1 MTEQVHT
8 IGGRPCHV
16 RSLGR
21 VRSQKDRSFYNL
33 MSVTFLDTNEHLSM
47 GAGEFA
53 RWSAKLDREHK
64 KAVRS

>member
-1 MTEQVHT
+1 MTEQVYT

-16 RSLGR
+16 HSLGR
-21 VRSQKDRSFYNL
+21 VRSKKGRSFYNL
-33 MSVTFLDTNEHLSM
+33 MSVTFLDNNEHHSM

-53 RWSAKLDREHK
+53 RWSTKLDREHK